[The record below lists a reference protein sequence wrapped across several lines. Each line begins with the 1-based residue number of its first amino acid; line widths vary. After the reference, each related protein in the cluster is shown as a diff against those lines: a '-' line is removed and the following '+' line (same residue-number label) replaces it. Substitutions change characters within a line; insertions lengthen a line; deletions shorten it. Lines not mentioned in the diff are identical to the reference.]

1 MSEDT
6 RKDTCDGCVHKPED
20 SKEYYDDTC
29 FDCSRFYAD
38 KYTKIDEGE
47 E

>member
-1 MSEDT
+1 MSE
-6 RKDTCDGCVHKPED
+6 DTCDGCIHKPD
-20 SKEYYDDTC
+20 DGKEYYDDTC